1 MRILLV
7 EDEVRLS
14 QALVE
19 IFQKNRYG
27 VDAVY
32 SGPDGLRYAQSGIY
46 DVIILDI
53 MLPGMDG
60 LSVLRALREEKNS
73 VPVLMLTAKDEIQ
86 DKVNGLDDGA
96 DDYMTK
102 PFSTDELLARVR
114 ALSRRKGE
122 VKEDVVTFGD
132 LTLNRS
138 TCELQKVNGGAVK
151 LSLKELQIIELLYEN
166 PHQIIKKERI
176 IEKIWGGDS
185 DAEYNNV
192 EVYMSFTRKKLAFVG
207 SGVEIKAVRGLGYEL
222 RAEASAA
229 GGRRSEPEAQ

>member
-32 SGPDGLRYAQSGIY
+32 TGPEGLKYAQSGIY

-60 LSVLRALREEKNS
+60 MTLLKTLREERNQA
-73 VPVLMLTAKDEIQ
+73 PVLLLTAKDEIG
-86 DKVNGLDDGA
+86 DKIKGLDNGA

-102 PFSTDELLARVR
+102 PFSTDELMARVR
-114 ALSRRKGE
+114 ALTRRKGA
-122 VKEDVVTFGD
+122 VKEESVIFGD
-132 LTLNRS
+132 LTLNKNN
-138 TCELQKVNGGAVK
+138 CELQKVGGDAVK
-151 LSLKELQIIELLYEN
+151 LSLKEFQIIDMLFEN

-192 EVYMSFTRKKLAFVG
+192 EVYISFIRKKLERLQVKTVIRTA
-207 SGVEIKAVRGLGYEL
+207 RGIGYSLE
-222 RAEASAA
+222 ESC
-229 GGRRSEPEAQ
+229 

>member
-19 IFQKNRYG
+19 IFQKNKYC

-32 SGPDGLRYAQSGIY
+32 TGPEGLKYAQSGIY
-46 DVIILDI
+46 DAIVLDI

-60 LSVLRALREEKNS
+60 ITILRTLREEKND
-73 VPVLMLTAKDEIQ
+73 VPVLFLSAKDEIA
-86 DKVNGLDDGA
+86 DKVKGLDCGA

-114 ALSRRKGE
+114 ALTRRKGE
-122 VKEDVVTFGD
+122 VKEDTLTFVD
-132 LTLNRS
+132 LTLDKNK
-138 TCELQKVNGGAVK
+138 CELQKVGGASVK
-151 LSLKELQIIELLYEN
+151 LSLKEFQIIELLFEA
-166 PHQIIKKERI
+166 PHQVIKKERI

-192 EVYMSFTRKKLAFVG
+192 EVYISFIRKKMDYLKVQTVIRTA
-207 SGVEIKAVRGLGYEL
+207 RGIGYSLE
-222 RAEASAA
+222 E
-229 GGRRSEPEAQ
+229 GK

>member
-32 SGPDGLRYAQSGIY
+32 TGPEGLEYAQSGIY
-46 DVIILDI
+46 DAIVLDI

-60 LSVLRALREEKNS
+60 ITILKTLRDEKIQ
-73 VPVLMLTAKDEIQ
+73 VPVLLLTAKDDIG
-86 DKVNGLDDGA
+86 DKVQGLDCGA

-114 ALSRRKGE
+114 ALTRRKGD
-122 VKEDVVTFGD
+122 VKEDAVTFGD
-132 LTLNRS
+132 LVLNKNN
-138 TCELQKVNGGAVK
+138 CELQKVGGESIK
-151 LSLKELQIIELLYEN
+151 LSLKEFQIIDLLFEN

-192 EVYMSFTRKKLAFVG
+192 EVYISFIRKKMEQLQVTTTIRTARGIGYSLEEERRVG
-207 SGVEIKAVRGLGYEL
+207 KECR
-222 RAEASAA
+222 
-229 GGRRSEPEAQ
+229 

>member
-32 SGPDGLRYAQSGIY
+32 TGPEGLEYAQSGIY
-46 DVIILDI
+46 DAVILDI

-60 LSVLRALREEKNS
+60 ITILKTLREEKNQ
-73 VPVLMLTAKDEIQ
+73 VPVLLLTAKDDIS
-86 DKVNGLDDGA
+86 DKVKGLDCGA

-102 PFSTDELLARVR
+102 PFSTDELLARIR
-114 ALSRRKGE
+114 ALTRRKGD
-122 VKEDVVTFGD
+122 VKEDSVTFGD
-132 LTLNRS
+132 LVLNKKN
-138 TCELQKVNGGAVK
+138 CELQKVDGETIK
-151 LSLKELQIIELLYEN
+151 LSLKEFQIIDLLFEN

-192 EVYMSFTRKKLAFVG
+192 EVYISFIRKKMEQL
-207 SGVEIKAVRGLGYEL
+207 KVRTTIRTARGIGYSLE
-222 RAEASAA
+222 E
-229 GGRRSEPEAQ
+229 GK

>member
-27 VDAVY
+27 IDAVY
-32 SGPDGLRYAQSGIY
+32 TGPEGLQYAQSGIY
-46 DVIILDI
+46 DVVILDI

-60 LSVLRALREEKNS
+60 ISILRALREEKNQ
-73 VPVLMLTAKDEIQ
+73 VPVLMLTAKDEVQ
-86 DKVNGLDDGA
+86 DRVKGLDFGA

-114 ALSRRKGE
+114 ALSRRKTD
-122 VKEDVVTFGD
+122 VKEDVITFGD
-132 LTLNRS
+132 LTLNKNN
-138 TCELQKVNGGAVK
+138 CELQKVGGEAIK
-151 LSLKELQIIELLYEN
+151 LSLKEFQIIDLLFEN

-192 EVYMSFTRKKLAFVG
+192 EVYISFIRKKMEQLKVKTQIRTA
-207 SGVEIKAVRGLGYEL
+207 RGIGYSLE
-222 RAEASAA
+222 E
-229 GGRRSEPEAQ
+229 GK

>member
-32 SGPDGLRYAQSGIY
+32 TGPEGLEYAQSGIY
-46 DVIILDI
+46 DAIVLDI

-60 LSVLRALREEKNS
+60 ITILKTLRDEKNQ
-73 VPVLMLTAKDEIQ
+73 VPVLLLTAKDDIG
-86 DKVNGLDDGA
+86 DKVKGLDCGA

-114 ALSRRKGE
+114 ALTRRKGD
-122 VKEDVVTFGD
+122 VKEDSVTFGD
-132 LTLNRS
+132 LVLNKNN
-138 TCELQKVNGGAVK
+138 CELQKVGGESIK
-151 LSLKELQIIELLYEN
+151 LSLKEFQIIDLLFEN

-192 EVYMSFTRKKLAFVG
+192 EVYISFIRKKMEQLKVTTTIRTA
-207 SGVEIKAVRGLGYEL
+207 RGIGYSLE
-222 RAEASAA
+222 E
-229 GGRRSEPEAQ
+229 GK